1 MNTHAERRSRV
12 ATNSTLEISQALRPA
27 PIGSR
32 PVLRIVA
39 DMWALTKPEINFLI
53 AITVLVGF
61 LVSRHDLSLLSMLQ
75 ALSAMVGTLF
85 VSSGA
90 AALNQVMERKFD
102 SLMRRTGRRPLVTG
116 SVAPRSALLFGVTVS
131 ILGLLYLDLWVNYV
145 SMLIAGLTSLMY
157 LLAYTPLKRTSPL
170 CTLVGAMPG
179 AAPPLI
185 GWAAATGTL
194 NREAWELFAVLFL
207 WQFPHFMAIAWMYRD
222 DYERAGYRVLPGNND
237 RRRFPY
243 ERAGYRVF
251 PGDKGRRLFAAL
263 HAAIPALLLIPVTL
277 LPWIGKQ
284 AGNLYMGGATLLGI
298 GFAWLAIRFGLK
310 ATNVTARQLLF
321 ASIIYLPTIFMF
333 LLLVKQ

>member
-222 DYERAGYRVLPGNND
+222 DYERAGYRVLPG
-237 RRRFPY
+237 Y
-243 ERAGYRVF
+243 KE
-251 PGDKGRRLFAAL
+251 RRLFAAL
-263 HAAIPALLLIPVTL
+263 QALIPAALLIPVSL
-277 LPWIGKQ
+277 VPWIGSQ
-284 AGNLYMGGATLLGI
+284 AGNVYLAVAIFLGL
-298 GFAWLAIRFGLK
+298 GFAWLTLRFSLRT
-310 ATNVTARQLLF
+310 TNVTARQLLF
-321 ASIIYLPTIFMF
+321 ASIVYLPTVFIF
-333 LLLVKQ
+333 LLMDKR

>member
-1 MNTHAERRSRV
+1 
-12 ATNSTLEISQALRPA
+12 
-27 PIGSR
+27 
-32 PVLRIVA
+32 VLRFVA

-61 LVSRHDLSLLSMLQ
+61 LVARHDFGLLSMLQ
-75 ALSAMVGTLF
+75 ALSAMIGTLF

-90 AALNQVMERKFD
+90 AALNQFMERRFD

-116 SVAPRSALLFGVTVS
+116 SVASRSALLFGVTVS
-131 ILGLLYLDLWVNYV
+131 ILGLIYLDLRVNHL

-157 LLAYTPLKRTSPL
+157 LLAYTPLKRISPL
-170 CTLVGAMPG
+170 CTLVGAIPG

-194 NREAWELFAVLFL
+194 NREAWALFAVLFL

-222 DYERAGYRVLPGNND
+222 DYERAGYRVLPG
-237 RRRFPY
+237 
-243 ERAGYRVF
+243 
-251 PGDKGRRLFAAL
+251 DKGRRLFGAL
-263 HAAIPALLLIPVTL
+263 HAAIPALLLIPVSL

-284 AGNLYMGGATLLGI
+284 AGNLYLGGAILLGI
-298 GFAWLAIRFGLK
+298 GFASLAIRFGLE

-321 ASIIYLPTIFMF
+321 ASIIYLPTIFIF
-333 LLLVKQ
+333 LLLFKQ

>member
-1 MNTHAERRSRV
+1 MSRF
-12 ATNSTLEISQALRPA
+12 
-27 PIGSR
+27 
-32 PVLRIVA
+32 VA

-61 LVSRHDLSLLSMLQ
+61 LVARHDLGLLSMLP
-75 ALSAMVGTLF
+75 ALSAMVGTLL

-90 AALNQVMERKFD
+90 AALNQFIERKFD
-102 SLMRRTGRRPLVTG
+102 SRMRRTGRRPLVTG
-116 SVAPRSALLFGVTVS
+116 SVAPRSALLFGSIVS
-131 ILGLLYLDLWVNYV
+131 ILGLFYLDLWVNHL
-145 SMLIAGLTSLMY
+145 SMLIAGITLLMY
-157 LLAYTPLKRTSPL
+157 LLAYTPLKRISPL
-170 CTLVGAMPG
+170 CTLVGAIPG

-194 NREAWELFAVLFL
+194 NPEAWALFAVLFL

-222 DYERAGYRVLPGNND
+222 DYERAGYQVLPGNKD

-243 ERAGYRVF
+243 QRAGYWIL

-263 HAAIPALLLIPVTL
+263 HAAIPAVILIPVSL

-284 AGNLYMGGATLLGI
+284 AGNLYLGGAILLGI
-298 GFAWLAIRFGLK
+298 GFASLAIRFGLE

-321 ASIIYLPTIFMF
+321 ASIIYLPTIFIF
-333 LLLVKQ
+333 LLLFKQ